1 MGEKVEV
8 FGAWFSPFSLRVE
21 LALKLKGIQYDYIE
35 EQIYKKKSDLI
46 LKYNPVYKKVPT
58 FVHAGKPIAESIVIL
73 QYIDET
79 WKENP
84 LLPHDPYQKALA
96 LFWAKFMDDKVV
108 DIIWVSIFVD
118 SQLLQALIKS
128 RRRQGKEKEEAVA
141 EAGEALRALEEELKG
156 KKFFGGETLGFVD
169 IVANFIAYWT
179 PAMEEALGEE
189 VLTSQL
195 QQLPRLRQW
204 CHDFLEHSVVKQT
217 LSPKTEL
224 LEFMSTQ
231 FGTEPT

>member
-1 MGEKVEV
+1 M
-8 FGAWFSPFSLRVE
+8 
-21 LALKLKGIQYDYIE
+21 
-35 EQIYKKKSDLI
+35 IYMCVC
-46 LKYNPVYKKVPT
+46 VY
-58 FVHAGKPIAESIVIL
+58 
-73 QYIDET
+73 Q
-79 WKENP
+79 
-84 LLPHDPYQKALA
+84 
-96 LFWAKFMDDKVV
+96 VV

-118 SQLLQALIKS
+118 SQLLQALMKA

-189 VLTSQL
+189 VLTREL

-204 CHDFLEHSVVKQT
+204 CHDFVEHSVVKQT

-231 FGTEPT
+231 FGTKPT